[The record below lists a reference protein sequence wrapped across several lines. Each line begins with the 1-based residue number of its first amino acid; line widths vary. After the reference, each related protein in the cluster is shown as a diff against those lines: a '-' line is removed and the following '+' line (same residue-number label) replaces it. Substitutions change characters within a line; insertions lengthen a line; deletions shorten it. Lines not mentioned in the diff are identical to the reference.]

1 MNGRIADLPQV
12 MPASEPPRIS
22 RRQRQW
28 ALATGGLLL
37 VWGVVLTP
45 FANNPWSPVP
55 GYMTAFGT
63 AMFVTNVL
71 LAALLFNRGVA
82 ERSAATVKLGS
93 AYLYVATIFLPLMA
107 AFPGAFVPGN
117 LIGESVSSVWLWS
130 FWHAGFA
137 VLILRYAFG
146 IQRLAAGHRAKR
158 PWPARECAA
167 IVLAVGVLA
176 SIATLGLP
184 WLPALF
190 TNGKTFFE
198 GPMRLIAWSVLGVN
212 VAALL
217 SVVRIRDK
225 TSEQVWLAVG
235 MIAACLDVWLTFH
248 GSDRFSV
255 GWYVAKMGSLFTSM
269 VVLMSLFVDL
279 TSLYRRVSQANALLA
294 QLASRDGLTGLANR
308 RTFDAVLA
316 TEWRRA
322 QRLQQPLA
330 LLMLD
335 VDHFKLYN
343 DTYGHLAGDDC
354 LRRMANLI
362 ATQGARPGDLAA
374 RYGGEEFAVILPNT
388 DAAGA
393 GKIATRIRDAVATL
407 GLAHTQ
413 SSLQRVSVSIGVAV
427 AQPQQELQPAALV
440 AMADRALY
448 KAKHLGRDR
457 VHYTAEPSTAH
468 ATPLDLAAPR
478 VGADTPPS
486 ITSLSI

>member
-1 MNGRIADLPQV
+1 MEKNSVDLPLGL
-12 MPASEPPRIS
+12 PASEPPGVS
-22 RRQRQW
+22 GRQRQ
-28 ALATGGLLL
+28 LAVVVSGLLV
-37 VWGVVLTP
+37 VWGLVLTP
-45 FANNPWSPVP
+45 LANNPWSPVP
-55 GYMTAFGT
+55 GYMTAFGA

-71 LAALLFNRGVA
+71 LAGLLFNRGVA

-93 AYLYVATIFLPLMA
+93 AYLFVAVIFLPLMA

-117 LIGESVSSVWLWS
+117 LIGEPVSSVWIWS

-146 IQRLAAGHRAKR
+146 IHRLAAGDRAKR
-158 PWPARECAA
+158 PWPAREGMA
-167 IVLAVGVLA
+167 IVAAVVVLA
-176 SIATLGLP
+176 WVATVGLP

-198 GPMRLIAWSVLGVN
+198 GPMQLIAWGVLGVN

-248 GSDRFSV
+248 GSNRFSV
-255 GWYVAKMGSLFTSM
+255 GWYLAKVGSLFTSM

-279 TSLYRRVSQANALLA
+279 TSLYRRVTQANALLA

-308 RTFDAVLA
+308 RTFDAMLA
-316 TEWRRA
+316 TEWRRT

-343 DTYGHLAGDDC
+343 DTYGHLGGDDC
-354 LRRMANLI
+354 LRRVAHLI
-362 ATQGARPGDLAA
+362 AAQGERPGDFAA
-374 RYGGEEFAVILPNT
+374 RYGGEEFVLILPNT

-393 GKIATRIRDAVATL
+393 GNIATRIRDAVA
-407 GLAHTQ
+407 AAHMPHTQ

-427 AQPQQELQPAALV
+427 VLPSQEMEPAELV
-440 AMADRALY
+440 ALADRALY

-457 VHYTAEPSTAH
+457 VHFAAEPT
-468 ATPLDLAAPR
+468 ATPASPADMAGPR
-478 VGADTPPS
+478 VAVSTP
-486 ITSLSI
+486 LSI